1 MNYTESFLLRQG
13 EKLDIPNFLTEICA
27 ASQPRRE
34 IIGSAYSKY
43 IQRTAKDFGGF
54 YRNPVFSQL
63 LLTLFLVIV

>member
-1 MNYTESFLLRQG
+1 M
-13 EKLDIPNFLTEICA
+13 DIPNFLTEICA

-43 IQRTAKDFGGF
+43 IQRTANDFGGF

-63 LLTLFLVIV
+63 SLTLFLVIV